1 MTHSTYSHCLPNIN
15 HPEKKTVSYRTNV
28 GTSSMRTNWTSLDMN
43 KAPPWQVHWH
53 RLLESIQRSL
63 QWKPTRTKVQQFAIK
78 GASNVLKPR
87 AGWQDLN
94 VFFWMH
100 FDGFKTL
107 DWKNKGQKM
116 NQLQLGG
123 WISNLANGI
132 CDRFFTTWVS
142 TKKPDPGHQV
152 LYYFFP
158 FIVVMSNC
166 NKHFQ
171 YLKLLLMAQILHH
184 RRMHE
189 MARWN
194 QMNILWNPTKNGIQD
209 TLSIMP
215 SCQWHLLTL

>member
-1 MTHSTYSHCLPNIN
+1 METNQDKGPAICHKRSV
-15 HPEKKTVSYRTNV
+15 KRFKTSGR
-28 GTSSMRTNWTSLDMN
+28 M
-43 KAPPWQVHWH
+43 
-53 RLLESIQRSL
+53 
-63 QWKPTRTKVQQFAIK
+63 
-78 GASNVLKPR
+78 
-87 AGWQDLN
+87 AGSC
-94 VFFWMH
+94 FFWMH

-116 NQLQLGG
+116 KQLQFGG
-123 WISNLANGI
+123 WISHLANGI

-171 YLKLLLMAQILHH
+171 YLKLLLMAQILYH